1 MDEAVYKLDA
11 QSSGIVNVSPD
22 GVVHTKDTLGRDLI
36 IVSVC
41 AYPVCLPRKS
51 AYLWEIAF
59 DLIRIVMYECVCPC
73 VYVMFVGVFVVH
85 VFFGFI
91 QAKTVDQTLPIG
103 IEVKNV
109 QYILVTLLPDI
120 KLKQAEHKIPR
131 GMNFVFKISLH
142 DNLGNEFSHNIEDV
156 NGLRYE
162 LATKDV
168 VDAQIGNNLTI
179 AVSPRPSNLL
189 SLSLPFSVCSVQ
201 FNSFLP
207 FFNVLSEVHSKSTP
221 QSKNLKLF
229 ACHI

>member
-1 MDEAVYKLDA
+1 MDWILAAPRSTLQLKCNMDEAVYKLDA

-59 DLIRIVMYECVCPC
+59 DLIRIVMYECVCVC
-73 VYVMFVGVFVVH
+73 AMFVIVFVVH

-189 SLSLPFSVCSVQ
+189 YLPPSPLHHLQCAVQQFST
-201 FNSFLP
+201 
-207 FFNVLSEVHSKSTP
+207 FF
-221 QSKNLKLF
+221 
-229 ACHI
+229 

>member
-1 MDEAVYKLDA
+1 MY
-11 QSSGIVNVSPD
+11 
-22 GVVHTKDTLGRDLI
+22 
-36 IVSVC
+36 VSVC
-41 AYPVCLPRKS
+41 VCL
-51 AYLWEIAF
+51 
-59 DLIRIVMYECVCPC
+59 CVFAL
-73 VYVMFVGVFVVH
+73 FVCVFVVH
-85 VFFGFI
+85 VFSGFI

-179 AVSPRPSNLL
+179 AVSPRPSNPPSLLL
-189 SLSLPFSVCSVQ
+189 SRPLLHLQCSSTV
-201 FNSFLP
+201 FYLFLMSF
-207 FFNVLSEVHSKSTP
+207 SKST
-221 QSKNLKLF
+221 QSQRHSRKT
-229 ACHI
+229 

>member
-1 MDEAVYKLDA
+1 M
-11 QSSGIVNVSPD
+11 
-22 GVVHTKDTLGRDLI
+22 
-36 IVSVC
+36 SVC
-41 AYPVCLPRKS
+41 VPVC
-51 AYLWEIAF
+51 
-59 DLIRIVMYECVCPC
+59 VCA
-73 VYVMFVGVFVVH
+73 MFVIVFVVH

-179 AVSPRPSNLL
+179 AVSPRPSYPSLFL
-189 SLSLPFSVCSVQ
+189 SCPFSNCSVQ

-207 FFNVLSEVHSKSTP
+207 FFLMSFPKST
-221 QSKNLKLF
+221 QSQRHSQKT
-229 ACHI
+229 

>member
-1 MDEAVYKLDA
+1 MY
-11 QSSGIVNVSPD
+11 
-22 GVVHTKDTLGRDLI
+22 
-36 IVSVC
+36 VC
-41 AYPVCLPRKS
+41 ICS
-51 AYLWEIAF
+51 
-59 DLIRIVMYECVCPC
+59 C
-73 VYVMFVGVFVVH
+73 FVLL
-85 VFFGFI
+85 FI

-179 AVSPRPSNLL
+179 AVSHGH
-189 SLSLPFSVCSVQ
+189 F
-201 FNSFLP
+201 
-207 FFNVLSEVHSKSTP
+207 
-221 QSKNLKLF
+221 
-229 ACHI
+229 

>member
-1 MDEAVYKLDA
+1 
-11 QSSGIVNVSPD
+11 
-22 GVVHTKDTLGRDLI
+22 
-36 IVSVC
+36 
-41 AYPVCLPRKS
+41 
-51 AYLWEIAF
+51 
-59 DLIRIVMYECVCPC
+59 
-73 VYVMFVGVFVVH
+73 MFVIVFVVH

-179 AVSPRPSNLL
+179 AVSPRPTNLL
-189 SLSLPFSVCSVQ
+189 SPSLPPTPFAMCSSTV
-201 FNSFLP
+201 FYL